1 VKRIARAWE
10 RRHPASELKST
21 PHQWSFGKEP
31 CAEPLFIDITSMTL
45 VTLSPDFPAFAALL
59 GSWEIVLVVAVIII
73 LFAAKKLPDIAHG
86 LGEGLKAARRL
97 PGELDQNAH
106 DAGESLGGIYGKPA
120 FQALTPDNQT
130 AELYDPAV
138 FRNPKR
144 IDRAWQRITIPLL
157 TRLVR
162 LIWRLFSKS

>member
-1 VKRIARAWE
+1 
-10 RRHPASELKST
+10 
-21 PHQWSFGKEP
+21 
-31 CAEPLFIDITSMTL
+31 MTL
-45 VTLSPDFPAFAALL
+45 VTLSPDFPVFAALL

-73 LFAAKKLPDIAHG
+73 LFAAKNLPDIAQG
-86 LGEGLKAARRL
+86 LGEGRKAAWRL

-106 DAGESLGGIYGKPA
+106 EAGESLGGIYGKPA
-120 FQALTPDNQT
+120 SEALTRDNQT

-138 FRNPKR
+138 FRNPKKL
-144 IDRAWQRITIPLL
+144 DRAWQRITIPLL